1 MPRISNLKKSRLET
15 IAKANVANPKKQ
27 DISLNEASMETQLEL
42 TGYSESD
49 VTPDNLSHS
58 DVSTGDQTQSD
69 LTPDNLDSSK
79 STDNESID
87 PDFSAPANKLM
98 MIPFSFILSLL
109 NMVSCPVCKLQGGFG
124 ASVTDMNGFM
134 NDINFLCRCKHSFGL
149 KNFPSEDINAVLI
162 RNLIVNGI
170 PKQQFQRVLQIGNF
184 GANVEGEDRNV
195 NLSSPAMMKVYK
207 EQNDAVIEGSE
218 ALQRAEMECLMRANK
233 KVIISTDMTYAK
245 RGYHSPAG
253 HAALICDGVVIDART
268 AKRGSKKSANAYG
281 DIVDMPANKL
291 ERYVIQNMLK
301 DASLYLGPL
310 IAEIHIDQDA
320 ALQTVIENMKWEEAD
335 TKRVNKWT
343 GRIEVTRDM
352 IGQSVWN
359 GQIPVIH
366 PDKVIF
372 DRN

>member
-1 MPRISNLKKSRLET
+1 MPPVSKSKKQRRL
-15 IAKANVANPKKQ
+15 ALVKANEANPKKS
-27 DISLNEASMETQLEL
+27 DLNKAFMETQLEI
-42 TGYSESD
+42 TGHSESD
-49 VTPDNLSHS
+49 VTPDDLSQS
-58 DVSTGDQTQSD
+58 NVSTEDQTDPD
-69 LTPDNLDSSK
+69 LTPDLDSTN

-87 PDFSAPANKLM
+87 PSFNAPADKLM
-98 MIPFSFILSLL
+98 IIPFSFILSILK
-109 NMVSCPVCKLQGGFG
+109 MVSCPVCNLQGRFD
-124 ASVTDMNGFM
+124 ASVTDMNGFI

-149 KNFPSEDINAVLI
+149 KNFPNDDINSVLI

-184 GANVEGEDRNV
+184 GANVEGEDRAV
-195 NLSSPAMMKVYK
+195 NLSSQAMMKVYK
-207 EQNDAVIEGSE
+207 EQNAAIIEGSE
-218 ALQRAEMECLMRANK
+218 RRQRVEMENLMRANK
-233 KVIISTDMTYAK
+233 KVIISTDMTYTK

-253 HAALICDGVVIDART
+253 HAALICNGKVIDART
-268 AKRGSKKSANAYG
+268 AKRASKKSATAYG

-291 ERYVIQNMLK
+291 ECYVIQNMLK
-301 DASLYLGPL
+301 DACLYLGPL
-310 IAEIHIDQDA
+310 IEEIHIDQDA
-320 ALQTVIENMKWEEAD
+320 SLQKVIENMKWEEAD